1 MSTIYETMYTLEEFN
16 KWRRGN
22 KRTTAPDPF
31 EVGVAIG
38 DAVRLLRE
46 LFVMQVRAEKAE
58 SELAAAKA
66 ERDLAITRLAS
77 ILWSGAID
85 NQLCGDV
92 QQWAD
97 DYTAERDQ
105 LRAENDEMR
114 VQIEAHKRKG
124 GGCQCADD
132 EACAHVRRAE
142 RAEAEVERLLIIEKQ
157 FKQSRQETKEDSK

>member
-1 MSTIYETMYTLEEFN
+1 
-16 KWRRGN
+16 
-22 KRTTAPDPF
+22 
-31 EVGVAIG
+31 
-38 DAVRLLRE
+38 
-46 LFVMQVRAEKAE
+46 MQVRAEKAE

-157 FKQSRQETKEDSK
+157 FKQSRQEMKETSK